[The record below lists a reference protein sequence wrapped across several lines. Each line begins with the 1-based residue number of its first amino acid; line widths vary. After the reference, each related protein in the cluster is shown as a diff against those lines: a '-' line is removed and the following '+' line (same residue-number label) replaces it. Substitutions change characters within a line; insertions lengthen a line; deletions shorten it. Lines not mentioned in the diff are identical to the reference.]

1 VLLISL
7 STIAVVG
14 CSKKQSSIDE
24 SLVNGNDVISVEID
38 KTTDITDNIASNEE
52 ITSEEITESNTE
64 NITDNTTENITED
77 NSVSE
82 SNETEAETAE
92 AEQDKENSGNKE
104 EDIEET
110 TDDKEV
116 KEEKPIESEPVVEK
130 PSVDDKE
137 TKKEDKKDTEKDKKE
152 DKKEDKKDTE
162 KDKKDK
168 VENNDKDNIDKDK
181 KEPTATPTPKAEP
194 TKKPTPTPTQKPKPT
209 PTPKPTATPT
219 PEPKPTE
226 EPKPTKAP
234 TNKAKTEK
242 FYGVE
247 IVGVD
252 KFVSPKEGWN
262 NNYEDLKE
270 LEAVLD
276 EKYPHKEG
284 LYVGTTEIEFSHLD
298 STSNALELVKSGDGY
313 KIILRA
319 RLKVVNEYG
328 IEDEAKLNR
337 DMLKIFLMKITPE
350 YETVY
355 NDIYRD
361 AEVDDVF
368 SEDKWI
374 KSGDV
379 MVKVDMTADEGVV
392 YKIKKAN

>member
-1 VLLISL
+1 MIRRFTKLSFVLLISL

-24 SLVNGNDVISVEID
+24 SLVNGNDVIGVEID

-137 TKKEDKKDTEKDKKE
+137 TKKEDKKDTEKDKK
-152 DKKEDKKDTE
+152 
-162 KDKKDK
+162 DK

-252 KFVSPKEGWN
+252 KFVDPKEGWKN
-262 NNYEDLKE
+262 NFEDLSK
-270 LEAVLD
+270 LGDVLD
-276 EKYPHKEG
+276 EKYPDKSG
-284 LYVGTTEIEFSHLD
+284 LYIYSSRLEFSHLD
-298 STSNALELVKSGDGY
+298 STSPA
-313 KIILRA
+313 IILKANNNEYQLVIRA
-319 RLKVVNEYG
+319 RLNVVNEYG
-328 IEDEAKLNR
+328 IEADAKLNR
-337 DMLKIFLMKITPE
+337 DMVKIFLMKITPE

-355 NDIYRD
+355 KAVYDS
-361 AEVDDVF
+361 AETDNTHGINT
-368 SEDKWI
+368 KTYTKI
-374 KSGDV
+374 GDV
-379 MVKVDMTADEGVV
+379 MIKVDLDSDEGVV